1 MQNYPNP
8 FNPSTTIR
16 FSVPVTGNV
25 KVTVYDM
32 LGQEIE
38 TLTNK
43 EHPAGEHEIQWAP
56 KNISSGMYIFR
67 LEAGSFVQSKKMTL
81 VK

>member
-38 TLTNK
+38 TLTNDAR
-43 EHPAGEHEIQWAP
+43 PAGEHEIQWAP